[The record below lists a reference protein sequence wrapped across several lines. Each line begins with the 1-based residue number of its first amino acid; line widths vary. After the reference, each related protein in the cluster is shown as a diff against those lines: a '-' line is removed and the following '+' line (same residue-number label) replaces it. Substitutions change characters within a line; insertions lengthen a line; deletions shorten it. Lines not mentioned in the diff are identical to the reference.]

1 MNHRS
6 REEGKIIAVTGMDGS
21 GKSTVS
27 SIIQEYLKQKGKE
40 FIVTKQPMNPIK
52 EWICFRKLLNNECKY
67 MNFSTIGG
75 LIAWGRLNTQI
86 NEIEPALNENKI
98 IICERYITDI
108 TVWSIFRKAKQ
119 CWINNWTNSLLNEDY
134 LFLCDSNAEVIF
146 ERLKKRKEKD
156 KIGED
161 NLTNIIELVELYRK
175 ISKERNAYII
185 NTNLDVETVKVQIE
199 DILSNILK

>member
-1 MNHRS
+1 MNHRIRKDS
-6 REEGKIIAVTGMDGS
+6 KIIAIAGMDGS

-27 SIIQEYLKQKGKE
+27 SIIQAFLKQKGKK

-52 EWICFRKLLNNECKY
+52 EWICFRQLLNNECRD

-86 NEIEPALNENKI
+86 NEIEPALKESKI

-119 CWINNWTNSLLNEDY
+119 FWINNWTSPLLNEDY
-134 LFLCDSNAEVIF
+134 LFLCDSEAEVIF
-146 ERLKKRKEKD
+146 ERLKKRKGKD
-156 KIGED
+156 KLGED
-161 NLTNIIELVELYRK
+161 TLTNIIELVELYRK
-175 ISKERNAYII
+175 KSKERNAYII

-199 DILSNILK
+199 EILSNMVN